1 MLHNVAIAQLVLY
14 AVSQHYF
21 EKHEPRQINKLKKRS
36 IVTYAGVALIL
47 AFWMLLIEFVQERQ
61 YEQAFKSL
69 Q

>member
-1 MLHNVAIAQLVLY
+1 LY

-21 EKHEPRQINKLKKRS
+21 EKHEPRQTNKLKKRL